1 MAEQDNV
8 RFVELRQTYEAPA
21 MTAFFIRAQVD
32 AEDAQ
37 AAARR
42 NAREGE
48 INRRVVRTLKTLSL
62 VITLIA
68 TVAAAMSDAG
78 AWKWLAVVPPLL
90 FCISAFSNQVFV
102 ETQAI

>member
-1 MAEQDNV
+1 MTKEFQ
-8 RFVELRQTYEAPA
+8 RFKEWHRESPA
-21 MTAFFIRAQVD
+21 RPEEFQWGNSNAGRA
-32 AEDAQ
+32 
-37 AAARR
+37 
-42 NAREGE
+42 
-48 INRRVVRTLKTLSL
+48 RVV
-62 VITLIA
+62 A